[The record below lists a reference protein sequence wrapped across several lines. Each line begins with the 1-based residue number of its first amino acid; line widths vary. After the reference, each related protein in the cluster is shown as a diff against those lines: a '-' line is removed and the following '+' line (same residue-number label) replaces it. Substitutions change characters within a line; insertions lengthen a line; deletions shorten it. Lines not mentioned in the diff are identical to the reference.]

1 LQYGE
6 SEDFARLKSPNDFM
20 PRNGTKKSLDR
31 AQDIYL
37 TAAQLFVEKGLDS
50 TSVADI
56 ADALNI
62 TKAGL
67 YYYFE
72 SKQELLYRVVLLGLD
87 SVRDEVLNPAREIKD
102 AEERLKFIIFN
113 HARLAAEGNHA
124 VIIVS
129 HEMNSLSFTQR
140 EAMLKRRREYFE
152 FVRNTLVQLKKDGK
166 LYDIDITTATFT
178 LFGMILWLPRW
189 FRPNGKLSVE
199 KVCRDVCD
207 MALKGLLRN

>member
-1 LQYGE
+1 
-6 SEDFARLKSPNDFM
+6 M
-20 PRNGTKKSLDR
+20 PRNGTQKSLDR
-31 AQDIYL
+31 AQEIYL
-37 TAAQLFVEKGLDS
+37 TAAQMFVERGFES
-50 TSVADI
+50 TSLTDI

-72 SKQELLYRVVLLGLD
+72 SKQELLYRIVTLGLD
-87 SVRDEVLNPAREIKD
+87 SVKNEVLDPAREIED
-102 AEERLKFIIFN
+102 EEERLKFIILN

-124 VIIVS
+124 VIIIS
-129 HEMNSLSFTQR
+129 HEINSLTFTQR
-140 EAMLKRRREYFE
+140 EAILKRRRDYFD
-152 FVRNTLVQLKKDGK
+152 FVRETLVELEKDKK

-178 LFGMILWLPRW
+178 LFGMILWLSRW

-199 KVCRDVCD
+199 KVCQDVCD